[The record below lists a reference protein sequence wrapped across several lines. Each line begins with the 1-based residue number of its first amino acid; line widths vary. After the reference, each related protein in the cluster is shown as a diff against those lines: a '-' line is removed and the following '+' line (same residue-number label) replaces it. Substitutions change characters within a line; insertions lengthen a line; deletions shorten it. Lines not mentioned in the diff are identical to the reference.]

1 MSDLVEQARNYAKHD
16 DYHVTRNY
24 LNALCNEIERLRN
37 LNKNVY
43 SKITD
48 DKQNYLD
55 AERYR
60 WLKTSSWEVPHD
72 QVAPSVLL
80 CNGNM
85 SEWHWVTG
93 ETLDEAVDAFMM
105 REIK

>member
-43 SKITD
+43 SRITD

-55 AERYR
+55 AERYFIN
-60 WLKTSSWEVPHD
+60 S
-72 QVAPSVLL
+72 
-80 CNGNM
+80 NG
-85 SEWHWVTG
+85 
-93 ETLDEAVDAFMM
+93 
-105 REIK
+105 